1 MSDLSDA
8 VFKGHLTGEAVQN
21 DGNVSNSIAKA
32 TIEAK
37 IAEGFSSLS
46 EDMSEAEASVLEAKI
61 AAGVA
66 KEGEDY
72 DGLPGD
78 IIESQ
83 IEGEIAE
90 GFL

>member
-8 VFKGHLTGEAVQN
+8 VFKGHLAGEAIAN
-21 DGNVSNSIAKA
+21 DGNISNAVPKA
-32 TIEAK
+32 SIEAK
-37 IAEGFSSLS
+37 IAEGFSSLAD
-46 EDMSEAEASVLEAKI
+46 DMTDAESAILEAKI
-61 AAGVA
+61 ASGVA
-66 KEGEDY
+66 ENGDNY
-72 DGLPGD
+72 NDLAGD

>member
-8 VFKGHLTGEAVQN
+8 VFKGHLVGEAISN
-21 DGNVSNSIAKA
+21 DGNISNAVPKA
-32 TIEAK
+32 SIEAK
-37 IAEGFSSLS
+37 IAS
-46 EDMSEAEASVLEAKI
+46 
-61 AAGVA
+61 GVA
-66 KEGEDY
+66 ENGDDY
-72 DGLPGD
+72 NDLAGD

>member
-8 VFKGHLTGEAVQN
+8 VFKGHLVGEAISN
-21 DGNVSNSIAKA
+21 DGNISNAISKA
-32 TIEAK
+32 SIEAK
-37 IAEGFSSLS
+37 VAESFSSLS
-46 EDMSEAEASVLEAKI
+46 EDMSDTDLAILEAKV
-61 AAGVA
+61 ASGVA
-66 KEGEDY
+66 EDGDQY
-72 DGLPGD
+72 NDLPGD